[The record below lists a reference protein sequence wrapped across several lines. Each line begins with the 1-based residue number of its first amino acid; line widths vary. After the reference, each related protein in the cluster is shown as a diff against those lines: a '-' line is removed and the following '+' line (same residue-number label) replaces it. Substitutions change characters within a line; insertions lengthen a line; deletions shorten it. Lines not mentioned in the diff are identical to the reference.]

1 MQKQLNPVKPTWC
14 FSPAEP
20 SLCLPFLK
28 RLFPHQAPP
37 EGQVDVGGNIYFPH
51 PSTSIPSEKAEG
63 VFLFIYLFFL
73 LVCLLFKVN
82 HHWQNKWISNG
93 LLQLPVLPVLCL
105 FSKHSNISVYE
116 GLCFWCISI
125 IPFCQAKFYQKHLD
139 LAAITIV
146 IIRT

>member
-1 MQKQLNPVKPTWC
+1 MVLLTCWALPV
-14 FSPAEP
+14 SPFPEKAFP
-20 SLCLPFLK
+20 PSGSTRGASLCWW
-28 RLFPHQAPP
+28 Q
-37 EGQVDVGGNIYFPH
+37 
-51 PSTSIPSEKAEG
+51 
-63 VFLFIYLFFL
+63 YLFSSSFHFNPFRKSRGCFFVYL
-73 LVCLLFKVN
+73 LIFSACLFAFKVN

>member
-28 RLFPHQAPP
+28 RLFLHQAPP

-73 LVCLLFKVN
+73 LVCLLLRSTIIGKTSEFLMGYF
-82 HHWQNKWISNG
+82 SS
-93 LLQLPVLPVLCL
+93 L
-105 FSKHSNISVYE
+105 FF
-116 GLCFWCISI
+116 LCFVYS
-125 IPFCQAKFYQKHLD
+125 PNTVTSQFMKVFASD
-139 LAAITIV
+139 V
-146 IIRT
+146 